1 MGGDIPRIA
10 GDPFQTWWN
19 RRRRRCLSRLGSCR
33 RLPARQATGQSA
45 PGDLHSEIS
54 DLVRPLRLDR
64 ARLSVRVYTA
74 DYFARRGAWAG
85 LRSGAGRHAG
95 SHDPAMQ
102 QRHHEV
108 LRPQVSP
115 GHVDQS
121 FNYWTRRMP
130 APCSRIVIHC
140 AKTDCPTRSRP
151 ATTPRDVRATPKS
164 NIFGRRSRH
173 IWTAQQNAARWLF
186 FASHPKQPRP
196 PKGAPSAALSSVKTP
211 GSGDAN
217 GRVGLNSRTPLG
229 PRNYER

>member
-1 MGGDIPRIA
+1 MAHRLAWRFRI
-10 GDPFQTWWN
+10 WW
-19 RRRRRCLSRLGSCR
+19 RHCDWIGHDCR
-33 RLPARQATGQSA
+33 SG
-45 PGDLHSEIS
+45 
-54 DLVRPLRLDR
+54 
-64 ARLSVRVYTA
+64 VYTA

-115 GHVDQS
+115 GHRGPVFQLL
-121 FNYWTRRMP
+121 TRQN
-130 APCSRIVIHC
+130 ACTVFQN
-140 AKTDCPTRSRP
+140 
-151 ATTPRDVRATPKS
+151 RDPLCENGLPNPKS
-164 NIFGRRSRH
+164 TGNDATGCASNTEVQYIWERTSGTFGPRSK
-173 IWTAQQNAARWLF
+173 NAARWLF

-217 GRVGLNSRTPLG
+217 GRVGS
-229 PRNYER
+229 EQ